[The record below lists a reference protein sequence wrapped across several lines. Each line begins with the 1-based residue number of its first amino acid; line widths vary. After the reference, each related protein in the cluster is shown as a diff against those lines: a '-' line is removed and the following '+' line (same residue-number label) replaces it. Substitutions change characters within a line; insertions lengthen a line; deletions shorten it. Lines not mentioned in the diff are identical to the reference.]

1 VLNTKLPSLLPL
13 PTVVMVVSL
22 MPRMHMQP
30 LPDLWQLN
38 SEGLV
43 VLQTFGQVGNDR
55 AKIVF

>member
-22 MPRMHMQP
+22 MLRVQMQP
-30 LPDLWQLN
+30 LPDPWQLN

-43 VLQTFGQVGNDR
+43 VLQTFGHVSNDR